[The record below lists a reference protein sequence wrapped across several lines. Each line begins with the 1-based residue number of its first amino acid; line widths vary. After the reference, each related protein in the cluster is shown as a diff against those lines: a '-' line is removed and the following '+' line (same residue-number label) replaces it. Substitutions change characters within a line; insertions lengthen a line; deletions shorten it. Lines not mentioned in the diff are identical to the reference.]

1 MKTGKEIIWLC
12 FLVITSCNI
21 KEPLENI
28 LTEANREA
36 APLVQHRFNADTI
49 SLKILFPTLTGVD
62 SVCGKGLKIVP
73 LNHSPG
79 SWMINVKD
87 TTRYIH
93 EIEVVKKGKKVSLL
107 FYKLQ
112 KPGNLDVQLSITPN
126 SYLNNRLLF
135 RCMNRPDEFYVL
147 WQNVAL
153 PDEFISF
160 TRDGFSIFLPKDV
173 RSMEHSLVR
182 ILAANHNGEI
192 VYVSVPLAYG
202 LPAPVTEWTIQPIN
216 R

>member
-1 MKTGKEIIWLC
+1 MKTGKSIIWLC
-12 FLVITSCNI
+12 FLIITSCNI
-21 KEPLENI
+21 KEPLTNI
-28 LTEANREA
+28 LTEANYVP
-36 APLVQHRFNADTI
+36 APLIQHQFNADTI
-49 SLKILFPTLTGVD
+49 SMKILFPKLEGVD
-62 SVCGKGLKIVP
+62 SVCGKGLQIIS
-73 LNHSPG
+73 LNRQPG
-79 SWMINVKD
+79 SWVVHVKD
-87 TTRYIH
+87 TVRLIH
-93 EIEVVKKGKKVSLL
+93 EIGVMKKEKKVSLM
-107 FYKLQ
+107 FCKLEKQ
-112 KPGNLDVQLSITPN
+112 KNQDNQLTITPN

-135 RCMNRPDEFYVL
+135 RCMKRPDEFYAL

-173 RSMEHSLVR
+173 RRMERSLVR

-202 LPAPVTEWTIQPIN
+202 IPAPVNEWIIRPLT

>member
-1 MKTGKEIIWLC
+1 MKTAKGIICLS

-21 KEPLENI
+21 KEPLKNI

-36 APLVQHRFNADTI
+36 APLIQHRLNADTI
-49 SLKILFPTLTGVD
+49 SLKILFPTLEGVD
-62 SVCGKGLKIVP
+62 SVCGKGLEIIP
-73 LNHSPG
+73 LNRHPG
-79 SWMINVKD
+79 SWMIHVKD
-87 TTRYIH
+87 TLRLIH
-93 EIEVVKKGKKVSLL
+93 EIGVMKKGKKVSLL

-112 KPGNLDVQLSITPN
+112 KRKNQDVQLTITPN

-135 RCMNRPDEFYVL
+135 RCMKRPDEFHVL

-173 RSMEHSLVR
+173 RSMDHSLVR

-202 LPAPVTEWTIQPIN
+202 IPAPVTEWTIQPIN